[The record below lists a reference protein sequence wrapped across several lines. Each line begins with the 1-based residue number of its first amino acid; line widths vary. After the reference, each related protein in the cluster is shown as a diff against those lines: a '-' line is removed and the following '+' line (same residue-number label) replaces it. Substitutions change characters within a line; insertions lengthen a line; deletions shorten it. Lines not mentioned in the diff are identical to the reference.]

1 MDRLVVVGSVVVVG
15 LLIAST
21 VLFATSTSTSLKKIQ
36 QKLRVLADEMGYED
50 YQFEV
55 KKSSKS
61 SYTENFSIIHLV
73 EEGFDESTVMWVA
86 CHELTHVLTKDLDHG
101 RQFRYIEDMLITLAK
116 RKNWIVGR
124 FDTSYPH
131 NGCK

>member
-21 VLFATSTSTSLKKIQ
+21 ILFATTSSTSLKKIQ
-36 QKLRVLADEMGYED
+36 QKLKVLADEMGYDD

-55 KKSSKS
+55 RKSFKS
-61 SYTENFSIIHLV
+61 SYTENFSIIYLV
-73 EEGFDESTVMWVA
+73 EEGFDESTVMWVG
-86 CHELTHVLTKDLDHG
+86 CHELAHVLTRDSEHG
-101 RQFRYIEDMLITLAK
+101 SQFRYIEDMLVSLAK
-116 RKNWIVGR
+116 KKNWIVGR
-124 FDTSYPH
+124 FDTSYPN